1 MRRRRLHLPVA
12 PLAAGLAAVLLA
24 GCGGDGGDAEGRVCA
39 SEGGSTACLVEKSGG
54 NVELEAEGF
63 QPGSELGV
71 AGLDPAA
78 ADQIGRV
85 GKVGDNGKLSDKL
98 GYLGAGGQ
106 IPEMVVTVQGTRR
119 DGTPVLLTVRRPAS

>member
-1 MRRRRLHLPVA
+1 MTAGPPRKALCAV
-12 PLAAGLAAVLLA
+12 GLAAVLLSA
-24 GCGGDGGDAEGRVCA
+24 CGGDDDATGSGKVCV
-39 SEGGSTACLVEKSGG
+39 SEGGSSACLVDRSGG
-54 NVELEAEGF
+54 KVELEAEGF

-98 GYLGAGGQ
+98 GYPGAGGQ

-119 DGTPVLLTVRRPAS
+119 DGAPILITVRRPAS